1 MKKILFAAIAVW
13 STSYAQA
20 QTKDR
25 QVIASGGAFVT
36 SPTVQVSF
44 TLGETAIQY
53 LSASG
58 AIASQGFQQAKNV
71 GASIGNVKHI
81 DAQVSTYPN
90 PFVSFIEVKSE
101 QLLHNATFQLIDVH
115 GKSIPIS
122 SVVMQADKHWRIE
135 VGEIASGN
143 YWLSISAE
151 GKQGNYALTQLAQ

>member
-36 SPTVQVSF
+36 TPTVQLSF
-44 TLGETAIQY
+44 TVGETAIQY
-53 LSASG
+53 LSASS
-58 AIASQGFQQAKNV
+58 ASASQGFQQASNA
-71 GASIGNVKHI
+71 GASIGNVNHI

-90 PFVSFIEVKSE
+90 PFVSFIEVKSDN
-101 QLLHNATFQLIDVH
+101 LLNGTGFQLTDAS
-115 GKSIPIS
+115 GKNTPIL
-122 SVVMQADKHWRIE
+122 VTEIAPGKHWRID
-135 VGEIASGN
+135 VPQLAQGN

-151 GKQGNYALTQLAQ
+151 GKQGNFALTHLAQ